1 MLYVGNMF
9 VVETQ
14 AVPTKLISAEADE
27 PDDVVPAGIQVR
39 PLTAYSTEYDLLVL
53 RFEFDQGDMGVDDP
67 SVLLQRIARYALL
80 RGAVGGTKY
89 DNLGALNCSVNPRER
104 WQGKPDDRAICSEFV
119 TECYAAAGKLLV
131 EEYDMLVNGIR
142 FILPAHFYD
151 SPSFA
156 KYAPRYLKLA
166 PSTN

>member
-14 AVPTKLISAEADE
+14 AVPTKLKSAEADE
-27 PDDVVPAGIQVR
+27 PDDVIPAGIQVR
-39 PLTAYSTEYDLLVL
+39 PLTAYSTEYNLMVL
-53 RFEFDQGDMGVDDP
+53 RYEFPQDDIGIDTP
-67 SVLLQRIARYALL
+67 SLLLQRIARYALL

-89 DNLGALNCSVNPRER
+89 DYVGASNCSVNPDER
-104 WQGKPDDRAICSEFV
+104 WHGKPADRAICSEFV
-119 TECYAAAGKLLV
+119 TECYAAAGKLMV
-131 EEYDMLVNGIR
+131 EEYDMLVNGER

-151 SPSFA
+151 SASFK
-156 KYAPRYLKLA
+156 KYEPRYLKFE